1 MKTITKFNE
10 LYPSRYLKPGDIGDD
25 DQVLTIDKVLV
36 EEMGFVD
43 RNETKPVLYF
53 RNLDKVLVLNRTNA
67 NTIANLYG
75 DQLSNWT
82 GKQVSLFVAEVSF
95 QGKVMPGI
103 RIRSRIPTSSPEIP
117 ASSEVAPNP
126 WD

>member
-1 MKTITKFNE
+1 MTSELRLND
-10 LYPSRYLKPGDIGDD
+10 LYPSRYLKPADIDD
-25 DQVLTIDKVLV
+25 DDLVLTIDKVLV

-43 RNETKPVLYF
+43 RKETKPVLYF

-82 GKQVSLFVAEVSF
+82 GKQVSLFIAEVNF